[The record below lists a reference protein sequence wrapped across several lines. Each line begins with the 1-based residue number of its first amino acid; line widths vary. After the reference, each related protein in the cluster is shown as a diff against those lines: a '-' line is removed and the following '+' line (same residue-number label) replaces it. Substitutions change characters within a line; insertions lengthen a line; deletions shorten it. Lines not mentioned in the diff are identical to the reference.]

1 MLIRSEQIAHRV
13 TIMKMA
19 GFA

>member
-1 MLIRSEQIAHRV
+1 MLIRSEQIVHRV